1 MSFIQKSIEQ
11 PITVIV
17 CIVIAAVAG
26 VIALAKVPIQMTPQV
41 DDTVIA
47 VNTFWENANPQEIE
61 SEIIDI
67 QEQKLQGVAN
77 LKGISSISRK
87 GQGQVRLEFV
97 TGVDKNVALRDVSNK
112 LREIPQ
118 YPENV
123 KEPVIVASDPESQ
136 DFIAWFIF
144 RSTDD
149 EFDMQTLQ
157 DFAND
162 RIKPILDRVKGLSDV
177 NVLGGRE
184 REVQIHFD
192 PLLLAE
198 RSISIPRLINVLQS
212 ENVNLS
218 AGAMAQ
224 GKSDI
229 RVRTVGKF
237 DSPEKIGN
245 IIVKNDE
252 TGIVYMKD
260 ISTVSVTYKEKT
272 TFVRSN
278 GKTVLALNFQKEA
291 DANVMEVMQKLKEE
305 VKKIN
310 APGGVLDNYTKKN
323 NLKGKLEFKQV
334 FDQTIYI
341 DQAFDLVKGSAI
353 EGSIIAAFFLFIF
366 LRSFAAVGVI
376 AISIPISV
384 VGAVIGM
391 IMLGRTINVISLAGI
406 SFAVGMVVDNGIV
419 VLENIFRH
427 QEMGKSKFKA
437 ALEGTLEVNL
447 AVLASTLTTL
457 LVFIPI
463 LLIQEVSGQLLRDIS
478 IAIVI
483 SVGLSYIV
491 SITVVPCAA
500 ALFLKTKSK
509 SSSEEAQAKES
520 SAKLYRFIYW
530 LNGSYLYRIILIV
543 FFTIGSLWGIK
554 LMIPPIDY
562 LPAGNRNMVFGIMAT
577 PPGYGMDHLEGLGKR
592 VEGQIK
598 PFWEA
603 SPKNQTKE
611 SDLVDRRYEVPYI
624 VPQKVKLDEKGK
636 PIPAPPVIKMVKPA
650 PIDDYFLVSFNG
662 GLFHGAISADPKRVV
677 DIVWLF
683 MNATSQNTLPGVYG
697 FAFQFPLFRMG
708 GGSGGAIKVDITGA
722 DLNDVSQ
729 SAMMLLVNLMMDPNY
744 GPMSTRPNPS
754 NFNLPVPE
762 LQIMPNY
769 KALSENQLSVAEL
782 GKIIQ
787 SNSDGIFIGD
797 YESNGELLD
806 LKLIAK
812 NAVKQKSM
820 DNLKDIKIQTP
831 NGSIIN
837 LDSIATLNWTN
848 APEEIKRVNRQ
859 RAVTLEVTP
868 KPGVPLQK
876 AINEINDKIKE
887 LKKSYA
893 IKPGVDVN
901 LAGSASKLEEVKEA
915 LLGNGTIKGLI
926 TSALFLALV
935 VVYLLMVVLFQSWIY
950 PLVIMFTV
958 PLATFGGFIG
968 LYIVNYWSKLD
979 RYMPVQNMDVL
990 TILGFVILAGVVVN
1004 NAILIVEQTLN
1015 FQKLNPEKGHRVA
1028 ISLGVQS
1035 RIRPIMMSMLT
1046 SVGGMLPLV
1055 VIPGAGSEL
1064 YRGLGAVV
1072 VGGFLVS
1079 TIFTLVLIPALLGL
1093 VFDIQAKWRK
1103 MGKAST
1109 VLIVLFILLISGCK
1123 SSSQYQPPEI
1133 TTKEKWSSELGSNL
1147 NSHEN
1152 NNLQKWWETFES
1164 PALNELI
1171 ATAIAEN
1178 NSVKIAFSRVQE
1190 ARVLRG
1196 LLISKQLPSIEANA
1210 TYQKS
1215 KSSEN
1220 IDYGYNLTETKAI
1233 DIYSVG
1239 LDAKWELDLFGF
1251 VKKEKKA
1258 ALATIEANEFDLQNI
1273 LISLIAEVSV
1283 SYADYL
1289 NQQYNYVT
1297 ISEKIKLFE
1306 NALQLTKAR
1315 IDAGLE
1321 NETNLNKWQMGL
1333 EFCKIQQSSIEEQIL
1348 MLNHKIEILLG
1359 KQPGDL
1365 NEKLATSNSAM
1376 IFPEK
1381 IISFGV
1387 PAEILRRRPDIQKSE
1402 RLLFA
1407 ETTKI
1412 EVDKANLYPRFFLNG
1427 SFHLSASDI
1436 SKVFT
1441 SGSENYGFGP
1451 SVSWNILARKPAKLK
1466 IKSQEE
1472 KKNQMFYTFQQT
1484 VLVALQEVENGI
1496 LALSK
1501 EQERLEFYKQNL
1513 HSSTK
1518 NVNISQVQFDNGT
1531 INYLQVI
1538 AAKLDQIDQHLL
1550 AVNSQNKIIKNLI
1563 YLYKALG
1570 GGWESPLQIKP
1581 AEESNK

>member
-11 PITVIV
+11 PITVVV
-17 CIVIAAVAG
+17 CIIIAAVAG

-47 VNTFWENANPQEIE
+47 VNTFWENASPQEVE

-67 QEQKLQGVAN
+67 QEQKLQGVPN
-77 LKGISSISRK
+77 LKGISSVSRK

-112 LREIPQ
+112 LREIPE

-144 RSTDD
+144 QSSDPD
-149 EFDMQTLQ
+149 FDMQTLQ

-162 RIKPILDRVKGLSDV
+162 RIKPILDRVKGLSEV

-198 RSISIPRLINVLQS
+198 RSISIPQMISVLQR
-212 ENVNLS
+212 ENANIS

-237 DSPEKIGN
+237 DSPERIGN
-245 IIVKNDE
+245 IIIKNDE
-252 TGIVYMKD
+252 SGIVYMKD
-260 ISTVSVTYKEKT
+260 VSTVSVSYKERT

-278 GKTVLALNFQKEA
+278 GKNVLALNFQKEA
-291 DANVMEVMQKLKEE
+291 DANVMEVMKSLKEE
-305 VKKIN
+305 VKRIN
-310 APGGVLDNYTKKN
+310 APGGVLDNYVQKN
-323 NLKGKLEFKQV
+323 HLKGKLEFKQV

-341 DQAFDLVKGSAI
+341 EQAFDLVKGSAI
-353 EGSIIAAFFLFIF
+353 EGSLIAAFFLFIF

-391 IMLGRTINVISLAGI
+391 IAMGRTINVISLAGI

-437 ALEGTLEVNL
+437 ALEGTIEVNL

-500 ALFLKTKSK
+500 ALFLKARSK
-509 SSSEEAQAKES
+509 SSAEELQKKDS
-520 SAKLYRFIYW
+520 SAFLYRFIYW
-530 LNGSYLYRIILIV
+530 LNGSYLNRILLIA
-543 FFTIGSLWGIK
+543 FFTLGSLLGIK

-562 LPAGNRNMVFGIMAT
+562 LPSGNRNMVFGIMAT
-577 PPGYGMDHLEGLGKR
+577 PPGYSMDHLEDLGKR
-592 VEGQIK
+592 VEDKIK

-611 SDLVDRRYEVPYI
+611 PAFIDQRYEVPYM
-624 VPQKVKLDEKGK
+624 VPQKPKIDKDGK
-636 PIPAPPVIKMVKPA
+636 PVPVPPVIKMIKPA

-662 GLFHGAISADPKRVV
+662 ALMHGAISADPKRVA
-677 DIVWLF
+677 DIVPLF
-683 MNATSQNTLPGVYG
+683 FNASSQNVLPGVYG

-708 GGSGGAIKVDITGA
+708 GSSGGAIKVDVTGA
-722 DLNDVSQ
+722 DLGDVSQ
-729 SAMMLLVNLMMDPNY
+729 SAMMLLLNLMMDNNY
-744 GPMSTRPNPS
+744 GPMSTRPNPA

-769 KALSENQLSVAEL
+769 KALSENQLSVADL
-782 GKIIQ
+782 GRIIQ
-787 SNSDGIFIGD
+787 ANSDGVIMGD
-797 YESNGELLD
+797 YESNGELID
-806 LKLIAK
+806 LKLISK

-820 DNLKDIKIQTP
+820 GGLKDIKIQTP

-837 LDSIATLNWTN
+837 LDSVATLNWTN

-876 AINEINDKIKE
+876 AIDDLKGKIQE

-893 IKPGVDVN
+893 IKPGVEVN

-915 LLGNGTIKGLI
+915 LLGNGTPKGLV

-935 VVYLLMVVLFQSWIY
+935 VVYLLMVVLFQNWIY

-1015 FQKLNPEKGHRVA
+1015 FKKLNPDISHREA
-1028 ISLGVQS
+1028 ISMGTQS

-1055 VIPGAGSEL
+1055 VMPGSGSEL

-1093 VFDIQAKWRK
+1093 VFDVQNRLTKV
-1103 MGKAST
+1103 GKAST
-1109 VLIVLFILLISGCK
+1109 VTLILLVLIASGCK
-1123 SSSQYQPPEI
+1123 SNNQYQKPEVQ
-1133 TTKEKWSSELGSNL
+1133 TKENWSTDIATQT
-1147 NSHEN
+1147 N
-1152 NNLQKWWETFES
+1152 NEEKLPEWWKSFED
-1164 PALNELI
+1164 PVLNELV

-1178 NSVKIAFSRVQE
+1178 NSVKIAYSRIQE
-1190 ARVLRG
+1190 ARILRG
-1196 LLISKQLPSIEANA
+1196 VLTAKQLPSIEAVGS
-1210 TYQKS
+1210 YQKS

-1220 IDYGYNLTETKAI
+1220 IDYGYSLTKTQAI

-1251 VKKEKKA
+1251 VKKEKQS
-1258 ALATIEANEFDLQNI
+1258 ALARIEANEFELQNV
-1273 LISLIAEVSV
+1273 LISLVAEVSG
-1283 SYADYL
+1283 SYTDLL
-1289 NQQYNYVT
+1289 NMQAKQNLNRDQLRLLQ
-1297 ISEKIKLFE
+1297 E
-1306 NALQLTKAR
+1306 ALKLTKAR
-1315 IDAGLE
+1315 FDAGLE
-1321 NETNLNKWQMGL
+1321 NEVNYNKWQ
-1333 EFCKIQQSSIEEQIL
+1333 IAIESNKVQDHTYNEQIL
-1348 MLNHKIEILLG
+1348 FLIHKLEILLG

-1365 NEKLATSNSAM
+1365 TEKLMVSGKS
-1376 IFPEK
+1376 IILPEK
-1381 IISFGV
+1381 IFSVGV
-1387 PAEILRRRPDIQKSE
+1387 PADLLRRRPDIQKAE
-1402 RLLFA
+1402 RMLYA
-1407 ETTKI
+1407 ESTQV
-1412 EVDKANLYPRFFLNG
+1412 EVEKANLYPRFFLNG
-1427 SFHLSASDI
+1427 YFHLSASDI
-1436 SKVFT
+1436 GKVFT
-1441 SGSENYGFGP
+1441 SGSQSYGFGP
-1451 SVSWNILARKPAKLK
+1451 SVSWNILAKKPVKLK
-1466 IKSQEE
+1466 IKAQEE
-1472 KKNQMFYTFQQT
+1472 KKNQMYLSFQQT

-1496 LALSK
+1496 LSFAKEKSRLSSH
-1501 EQERLEFYKQNL
+1501 LENQQ
-1513 HSSTK
+1513 SASK
-1518 NVNISQVQFDNGT
+1518 NVNIAQTQFESGT

-1538 AAKLDQIDQHLL
+1538 NARLDLL
-1550 AVNSQNKIIKNLI
+1550 NQNLTVLNSRQNLVKNLI
-1563 YLYKALG
+1563 FLYKALG
-1570 GGWESPLQIKP
+1570 GGWQ
-1581 AEESNK
+1581 SNQTE